1 MDKKK
6 IPLTE
11 QEKIVA
17 NDMTQKRLISNICK
31 YIIQLNNK
39 KASDP
44 VKNGQEN
51 WIDTFPEKTS
61 RCLTVT

>member
-1 MDKKK
+1 
-6 IPLTE
+6 
-11 QEKIVA
+11 
-17 NDMTQKRLISNICK
+17 MTQKRLIFNMCK
-31 YIIQLNNK
+31 YIMQLNNK

-51 WIDTFPEKTS
+51 WIDTLTEKTS